1 MTTTIFSRID
11 IKTLAVV
18 LAGVLVLVYL
28 VVGLLL
34 VLKRRRRRPAVAL
47 GAPGAPAR
55 AARREPWRMPP
66 LSLLEPPKWSRG
78 RLLGMYALRAYLV
91 VAVVLLFVKAIE

>member
-1 MTTTIFSRID
+1 
-11 IKTLAVV
+11 LAVV

-28 VVGLLL
+28 VVGIL
-34 VLKRRRRRPAVAL
+34 VVLQRRRRRPAAAP

-55 AARREPWRMPP
+55 AARRETWRMPP
-66 LSLLEPPKWSRG
+66 LSLLERPKWSRG

-91 VAVVLLFVKAIE
+91 VAVVLLFVKAIELGLHK